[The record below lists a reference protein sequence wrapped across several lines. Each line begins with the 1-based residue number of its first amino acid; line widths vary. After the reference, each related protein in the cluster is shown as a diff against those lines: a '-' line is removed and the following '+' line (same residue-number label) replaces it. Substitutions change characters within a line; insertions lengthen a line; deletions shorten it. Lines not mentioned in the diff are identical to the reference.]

1 MRPHY
6 FFFDCDGRVR
16 TLSKVFGAYSRHHT
30 CTLLTHDQIM
40 NVKSVYLSREF
51 QGSFPSS
58 LTCPQK
64 AGMGWEG
71 HASVCTKLCPG
82 KDRTERFPKV
92 CLFIM
97 RDSDVRTVLS
107 VWVSF
112 SVSQI
117 VPLHVLFRWLVK
129 WDIAGSPFTLACY
142 CLSTCSPWPPPLAL
156 VQSLGVRRYR

>member
-1 MRPHY
+1 MSALPALL
-6 FFFDCDGRVR
+6 FCCGRV
-16 TLSKVFGAYSRHHT
+16 
-30 CTLLTHDQIM
+30 
-40 NVKSVYLSREF
+40 
-51 QGSFPSS
+51 
-58 LTCPQK
+58 
-64 AGMGWEG
+64 WEG

-129 WDIAGSPFTLACY
+129 WDIAGSFFTLACY

-156 VQSLGVRRYR
+156 VQSLGIRRQINLGPRIRRARGVRLTILDSCISKYLLISCDL

>member
-1 MRPHY
+1 MAILPALPALL
-6 FFFDCDGRVR
+6 FCCGRV
-16 TLSKVFGAYSRHHT
+16 
-30 CTLLTHDQIM
+30 
-40 NVKSVYLSREF
+40 
-51 QGSFPSS
+51 
-58 LTCPQK
+58 
-64 AGMGWEG
+64 WEG

-156 VQSLGVRRYR
+156 VQSLGVRRYRKIWVHGYGAYVGFGSRCLIPVFQSICKSLAIFEYIPFWSQV